1 MKEKSTSLKAAKLH
15 QQQHNG
21 DVSPFTFS
29 KLLDP
34 QASWDKDQ
42 LGDVLHWIRQAVAL
56 ICGLIWGV
64 MPLVGAIWIVVFLLL
79 SSGIVYVYYA
89 LVLKVDEEEFGGH
102 GTLLQEGMFA
112 SITLFLLSWIM
123 AYSLL
128 HF

>member
-1 MKEKSTSLKAAKLH
+1 MKEKSSSLKSGTVH
-15 QQQHNG
+15 QQHHG
-21 DVSPFTFS
+21 DAAPFSFS

-42 LGDVLHWIRQAVAL
+42 LGDVLHWIRQAIGL
-56 ICGLIWGV
+56 ICGLLWGAI
-64 MPLVGAIWIVVFLLL
+64 PLVGAIWIVVFLLL
-79 SSGIVYVYYA
+79 SSGIVYTYYHI
-89 LVLKVDEEEFGGH
+89 VLKVDEEEFGGH

-123 AYSLL
+123 VYSLL